1 MLRRLLAPIID
12 LVFPERSVGGKL
24 GMVLSES
31 EAIAMKMY
39 PVSLQKILLR
49 QRGLRSLDHV
59 VAAGSY
65 HSTPFLKEI
74 IKALKYGGRKGFI
87 PILASKLDAILPGL
101 LPELQGIETICPVPL
116 HWTRKFSRGFNQA
129 ELIARELCAKHP
141 WHIEHFLKRTR
152 PTGHQAH
159 RAREE
164 RLRAITN
171 AFAYIGPRK
180 PPKRI
185 VLLDDIFTTGAT
197 LDACAAALKAAGVKR
212 VDAIVVAHG

>member
-12 LVFPERSVGGKL
+12 LVFPERSIGGKL
-24 GMVLSES
+24 GIVLSES

-65 HSTPFLKEI
+65 HSTPFLKDI
-74 IKALKYGGRKGFI
+74 IKALKYGGRKSFI
-87 PILASKLDAILPGL
+87 PILASKLSAALPGL
-101 LPELQGIETICPVPL
+101 LPELIGIDAICPVPL

-129 ELIARELCAKHP
+129 EGIAKELCIHRP
-141 WHIEHFLKRTR
+141 WHVGHFLQRTR

-159 RAREE
+159 RTREE
-164 RLRAITN
+164 RLHALTN
-171 AFAYIGPRK
+171 AFRYIGPSK
-180 PPKRI
+180 PPKRV
-185 VLLDDIFTTGAT
+185 VLVDDIFTTGAT